1 MFPLQLEPLREK
13 QRETS
18 ELMSALITLTTDF
31 GLNDHYVGTMKGAIL
46 KVNPAAQIV
55 DICNSVQPYDLLDG
69 ALTLTQAY
77 SYFPNGTIH
86 VVVVDPGVGTAR
98 RPIIVDAGNHTF
110 VGPDNG
116 VFSFVYERE
125 ERVTVRHITAEHYF
139 LQPVSATFHGRDIF
153 APIAGYLSKG
163 VESSKIGDVVT
174 DYLKFAPPHPVAVNA
189 HTMKGMVMKV
199 DGFGSLI
206 TSFHPRDV
214 PQLFQP
220 SAPFRILV
228 GKGEIRTMKT
238 TFAQGTAGEVFAMVG
253 SSGFLEIVANRGS
266 AAQILA
272 VGRGGEVTVQF

>member
-86 VVVVDPGVGTAR
+86 VVVVDPGVGTTR

>member
-1 MFPLQLEPLREK
+1 
-13 QRETS
+13 
-18 ELMSALITLTTDF
+18 
-31 GLNDHYVGTMKGAIL
+31 MKGAIL